1 MINFIIY
8 MVLTEVEKIKI
19 WTNQDY
25 IKKINNMEEKTK
37 NQLIDQRRNNE
48 DKMYTDIS
56 RLVKILE
63 RIAKR
68 VERDMKNNNYGK

>member
-1 MINFIIY
+1 
-8 MVLTEVEKIKI
+8 
-19 WTNQDY
+19 
-25 IKKINNMEEKTK
+25 MEGKTK
-37 NQLIDQRRNNE
+37 NQLIDQRKNKE

-68 VERDMKNNNYGK
+68 VEREMKNNKYGN

>member
-1 MINFIIY
+1 
-8 MVLTEVEKIKI
+8 
-19 WTNQDY
+19 
-25 IKKINNMEEKTK
+25 MEDKTK
-37 NQLIDQRRNNE
+37 NQLIDQRKNKE

-68 VERDMKNNNYGK
+68 VEREMKNNKYGN

>member
-1 MINFIIY
+1 MG
-8 MVLTEVEKIKI
+8 EKK
-19 WTNQDY
+19 
-25 IKKINNMEEKTK
+25 
-37 NQLIDQRRNNE
+37 NNE

-63 RIAKR
+63 RIARR

>member
-1 MINFIIY
+1 M
-8 MVLTEVEKIKI
+8 EV
-19 WTNQDY
+19 
-25 IKKINNMEEKTK
+25 KTK
-37 NQLIDQRRNNE
+37 NQLIDQRKNKE

-68 VERDMKNNNYGK
+68 VEREMKNNKYGN

>member
-1 MINFIIY
+1 
-8 MVLTEVEKIKI
+8 
-19 WTNQDY
+19 
-25 IKKINNMEEKTK
+25 MEGKTK
-37 NQLIDQRRNNE
+37 NQLIDQRKNKE

-68 VERDMKNNNYGK
+68 VEREMKSNKYGN